1 MTKTIEAKQIIPG
14 HADGEIIVSD
24 IALSF
29 WGGVDPKTGIV
40 IDSHHPLV
48 GKCIAG
54 KILAIPSGRGSCT
67 GSGIILEMILNNT
80 CPKALIFG
88 REEIILTIGVLI
100 AQEMF
105 QKSIPVL
112 QVPISS
118 YEQLLQ
124 HNQRQIYITDNA
136 INLGHSDGD
145 KSSMSLLDSQS
156 VMTPSFDSSSHIL
169 SPHLTPFDHELL
181 SGIHGK
187 AAQIAMRVIIR
198 TAQIQGVTELID
210 VKQAHIDCCIYTGPA
225 TLKFAQQLCS
235 YGAKLR
241 IPTSLNSIS
250 VDRRLWRSQG
260 VDKDLGEPSEA
271 LAQAYLDMGAQ
282 PTFTCA
288 PYLLDTAPQPG
299 EHITWAE
306 SNAVVFANSVLGA
319 RTIKCPDFLDVC
331 VALTGRA
338 LNTGCHLT
346 EHRKASVQ
354 IHVQVE
360 DSDLGI
366 NDVDVDDSLFPL
378 VGYIAG
384 DIAADRIPIITGLE
398 KKGASIE
405 DLKAFG
411 AAFATTSSAP
421 MFHIA
426 GITLEASS
434 DQDIEMQT
442 KDTVQFSITRSDIA
456 KQWLQF
462 NKYEN
467 REPPSH
473 TKIDLVSLGN
483 PHFSYIEIKKLVS
496 LCSGRQKN
504 DAVTFVITCNRDTYS
519 KACKEGYISALEEF
533 GAQILTDTCWCMIQE
548 PIVPLHSEVIMT
560 NSAKYAHYGKG
571 LTGRQMRFGGLRQ
584 CVDAACVGQVMN
596 SVPGWL
602 RL

>member
-1 MTKTIEAKQIIPG
+1 
-14 HADGEIIVSD
+14 
-24 IALSF
+24 
-29 WGGVDPKTGIV
+29 
-40 IDSHHPLV
+40 
-48 GKCIAG
+48 
-54 KILAIPSGRGSCT
+54 
-67 GSGIILEMILNNT
+67 MILNDT

-88 REEIILTIGVLI
+88 REEMILTIGVLV
-100 AQEMF
+100 AQEIF
-105 QKSIPVL
+105 QKSLPVL

-124 HNQRQIYITDNA
+124 HNRTQIHITENKIHLDQSDEM
-136 INLGHSDGD
+136 IN
-145 KSSMSLLDSQS
+145 KTILDSSS
-156 VMTPSFDSSSHIL
+156 VATPSFDSHL
-169 SPHLTPFDHELL
+169 PAPHLTPFDHELL
-181 SGIHGK
+181 SGSHGK
-187 AAQIAMRVIIR
+187 AAKIAMRVILQ

-235 YGAKLR
+235 WGAKLR

-288 PYLLDTAPQPG
+288 PYLLETAPQPG

-306 SNAVVFANSVLGA
+306 SNAVVFANSILGA

-346 EHRKASVQ
+346 EYRKASVQ
-354 IHVQVE
+354 IHVE
-360 DSDLGI
+360 DMD
-366 NDVDVDDSLFPL
+366 DADDSLFPI

-398 KKGASIE
+398 KKQASTE

-434 DQDIEMQT
+434 AEEIKMQT
-442 KDTVQFSITRSDIA
+442 KDTAQASIKRSDLA

-467 REPPSH
+467 HEPH
-473 TKIDLVSLGN
+473 TNIDLVSLGN

-504 DAVTFVITCNRDTYS
+504 DTVTFVITCNRDTYS
-519 KACKEGYISALEEF
+519 KASREGYISALEGF

-548 PIVPLHSEVIMT
+548 PIVPFHSKVIMT

-571 LTGRQMRFGGLRQ
+571 LTGRKMRFGGLRQ

-602 RL
+602 KT